1 MPTLAR
7 RALDHAA
14 DRAVG
19 SPHAEAVYLAGLI
32 VGGVVAWALLAA
44 GRALSR

>member
-14 DRAVG
+14 DRAVATR
-19 SPHAEAVYLAGLI
+19 HA
-32 VGGVVAWALLAA
+32 
-44 GRALSR
+44 RHRTDTTT

>member
-19 SPHAEAVYLAGLI
+19 SPHAEDAYYDAKHD
-32 VGGVVAWALLAA
+32 
-44 GRALSR
+44 RP